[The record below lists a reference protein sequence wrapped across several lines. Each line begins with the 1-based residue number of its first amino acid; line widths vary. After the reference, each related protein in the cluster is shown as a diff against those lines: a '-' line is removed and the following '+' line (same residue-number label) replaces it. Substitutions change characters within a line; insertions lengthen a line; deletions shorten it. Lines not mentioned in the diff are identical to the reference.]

1 MVMFFG
7 LCNFPGTFQNMMN
20 DIFQDM
26 LDKGW
31 IVIYMDDI
39 LIFLADPEEHR
50 KWTLQVLERLREH
63 DLYLK
68 AEKCKF
74 DVQEVE
80 FLGLIVKPDQ
90 LTMDPMKLTGIREWL
105 APTTVKGVRS
115 FLGFGNFYQ
124 QFIGHFTELAR
135 PLNELTQ
142 KNKVF
147 EWMAECQQFFE
158 ALKAKFSESPI
169 LLMPDP
175 TKPFIV
181 KLDASKFATGA
192 VLRQ

>member
-1 MVMFFG
+1 
-7 LCNFPGTFQNMMN
+7 L
-20 DIFQDM
+20 
-26 LDKGW
+26 
-31 IVIYMDDI
+31 
-39 LIFLADPEEHR
+39 R
-50 KWTLQVLERLREH
+50 TLRVLNRLREH

-68 AEKCKF
+68 AEKCRF

-90 LTMDPMKLTGIREWL
+90 LTMDPTKLAGIREWP

-115 FLGFGNFYQ
+115 FLGFGNFYRR
-124 QFIGHFTELAR
+124 FIGHFAELAR
-135 PLNELTQ
+135 PLNELTW
-142 KNKVF
+142 KNKAF
-147 EWMAECQQFFE
+147 EWTDECQHSFE
-158 ALKAKFSESPI
+158 ALKAKFSESPV

-181 KLDASKFATGA
+181 ESDASKFATGA